1 MKEKILII
9 GGSGFIGS
17 HVADEFKKAKKD
29 VTILDKKKP
38 DNISGSQ
45 KYLNIDIRNN
55 LKIQKILKN
64 YNSIYYFADIADINE
79 SKKNYMKTINHNILT
94 LSNILAECVN
104 SKIKKFIYASSLYVF
119 SESGSFYRASKQ
131 CAEILIKEFSKI
143 GKFEYRFLR
152 YGSIYGERAQSWNGI
167 SNFINQIKKK
177 SEVTYQG
184 TGKEIRYYIHVKDAA
199 KLTLES
205 HDNKIKEKS
214 VSIFGDKPVTVD
226 QLFDLLFEIF
236 GKKKKVKYLRK
247 INTDDHYGY
256 SPYRYMPEE
265 SIKIT
270 SNNSIDL
277 GEGIL
282 RLLNKNE

>member
-9 GGSGFIGS
+9 GGSGFIGG

-29 VTILDKKKP
+29 VTILDKKRP
-38 DNISGSQ
+38 ENILESH
-45 KYLNIDIRNN
+45 KYLNVDIRNN
-55 LKIQKILKN
+55 SKIKKILKN

-79 SKKNYMKTINHNILT
+79 SKKEYMKTINHNILT

-104 SKIKKFIYASSLYVF
+104 LRIKQFVYASSLYVY

-131 CAEILIKEFSKI
+131 CAEILVKEFSKI
-143 GKFEYRFLR
+143 GKFNYKFLR
-152 YGSIYGERAQSWNGI
+152 YGSVYGERAQSWNGI
-167 SNFINQIKKK
+167 SKFISQIKKK
-177 SEVTYQG
+177 GKVIYQG
-184 TGKEIRYYIHVKDAA
+184 TGKEIRYYVHVKDAA
-199 KLTLES
+199 KLTLKAHNREMS
-205 HDNKIKEKS
+205 EKS
-214 VSIFGDKPVTVD
+214 VSIFGDKPVTVE

-236 GKKKKVKYLRK
+236 GKKKKVKYLNK
-247 INTDDHYGY
+247 INSDDHYGY
-256 SPYRYMPEE
+256 SPYRYMPDE

-282 RLLNKNE
+282 RLLNNND